1 MKRLCTTL
9 MLLAAAWP
17 LAACGGSIASLPP
30 DLRLA
35 DAALTRDA
43 NAPVA
48 LPVRKLSQA
57 EVENFWGEDRLSLI
71 ACRADKRALAG
82 FYQDQIDALRKRPK

>member
-1 MKRLCTTL
+1 MT
-9 MLLAAAWP
+9 
-17 LAACGGSIASLPP
+17 
-30 DLRLA
+30 
-35 DAALTRDA
+35 
-43 NAPVA
+43 